1 MPRPQRN
8 VEASLLRKGFRQ
20 RENDHSYFVYYR
32 ADGRKSR
39 FSTKTSHGKREI
51 DDSLLRMMAQQ
62 VGLTNGDFLDLVD
75 CPLSREEYEARAILR
90 R

>member
-1 MPRPQRN
+1 MPRPQRD

-32 ADGRKSR
+32 TDGLKSR
-39 FSTKTSHGKREI
+39 FSTKTSHGRAEI
-51 DDSLLRMMAQQ
+51 DDSLMRLMAKQ
-62 VGLTNGDFLDLVD
+62 VGLTNKDFLDLVD
-75 CPLSREEYEARAILR
+75 CPLSREAYEAKATLR